1 MHLYTSLKSHTGQ
14 FFAIVIIALLLT
26 GCPSIIT
33 TDVNDYLADK
43 SSSYYMNKMQNSLGI
58 EKTDWQLL
66 TIRALLREGN
76 TEKARELLQKLPN
89 SFTEYQ
95 KQEVLL
101 TVAEFQLAKNNPS
114 SALNNLNQI
123 KLAQLNTYQVIRYK
137 LLQVQLM
144 PKTDP
149 LVKLRAY
156 IELEKEITQPYQH
169 QLVSNG
175 VWDVLTSIPIDKV
188 SNLTINADEDI
199 LRGWLDLIILYND
212 NHHDLKL
219 LEDSIKNWQNRYP
232 NNPLAITLPKQLTS
246 LLTFKTTTFSRIAL
260 LLPMSENT
268 LAFSKAIQQGVM
280 TAIKQDNAP
289 VEVDVIDTSNQSI
302 NDIMTQLDN
311 QRTTLVI
318 GPLLKNDVDAISQT
332 PSSINILALNTPEYP
347 HIKSNICYF
356 GLSPEDEA
364 RDAARMIMKTGQQT
378 PLLLIPYNNLGDRV
392 ALAFND
398 TWTKL
403 GGQTTLV
410 QRFGSYEELSN
421 LVNHGKNI
429 VIGGEPLIAG
439 EPQPTTPIDS
449 IYILANTRELTL
461 IKTMLDMKVTSRSK
475 AELYASSRSNQANS
489 SPDFRL
495 DMEGLKF
502 SEIPLL
508 AGGNKQLLEQAMG
521 DFKNDYTKIR
531 LFALGLDA
539 WNVAKSMSE
548 IRQLPDFTI
557 KGATGTLTSNNSCI
571 INRQLVWLQ
580 FKQGRLNVIE

>member
-1 MHLYTSLKSHTGQ
+1 MHLYTSLRSHTGQ
-14 FFAIVIIALLLT
+14 FFAFIIITLLLT
-26 GCPSIIT
+26 GCPSLT
-33 TDVNDYLADK
+33 TTEVNDNLADK
-43 SSSYYMNKMQNSLGI
+43 SSSYYMTKMQNSLGI

-89 SFTEYQ
+89 SFAEYQ

-101 TVAEFQLAKNNPS
+101 TVAEFQLAKNNTT

-123 KLAQLNTYQVIRYK
+123 KLAQLNTYQEIRYK

-144 PKTDP
+144 PKTEP

-156 IELEKEITQPYQH
+156 IELEKVIKQPYQH

-175 VWDVLTSIPIDKV
+175 VWNVLTSIPRDKV
-188 SNLTINADEDI
+188 NNLTINADEEV

-212 NHHDLKL
+212 SNSDLKL
-219 LEDSIKNWQNRYP
+219 LEENIKNWQRRYP

-246 LLTFKTTTFSRIAL
+246 LLSFKTTNFSQIAL

-268 LAFSKAIQQGVM
+268 LAFSNAIQKGLM

-289 VEVDVIDTSNQSI
+289 VEVNVIDTSNRSI

-311 QRTTLVI
+311 QKTTLVI
-318 GPLLKNDVDAISQT
+318 GPLLKNDVDAISQIT
-332 PSSINILALNTPEYP
+332 SSINILALNTPEYP

-392 ALAFND
+392 AFAFND

-410 QRFGSYEELSN
+410 QRFGSLEELSN

-429 VIGGEPLIAG
+429 EIGGEPLIAG
-439 EPQPTTPIDS
+439 EPQPSTPIDA
-449 IYILANTRELTL
+449 IYILANTSELTL

-495 DMEGLKF
+495 DMDGLKF

-508 AGGNKQLLEQAMG
+508 AGGNKQLLEQAMNE
-521 DFKNDYTKIR
+521 FKNDYTKIR
-531 LFALGLDA
+531 LFALGIDA

-548 IRQLPDFTI
+548 IRQLPNFTI